1 MLLGMLYMYL
11 LVMLLMLLGFYL
23 DLEGMLL
30 KLLVMHLA
38 LPPEPLLVPP
48 PMGNI
53 YNLLW
58 QMWVLRPL
66 VQD

>member
-1 MLLGMLYMYL
+1 
-11 LVMLLMLLGFYL
+11 MLLMLLGFYL

-30 KLLVMHLA
+30 KLLVMHMA

-53 YNLLW
+53 YHLLW

-66 VQD
+66 VQY